1 MRTTYRA
8 GVVQR
13 VTPIGAQQ
21 VAADLAVG
29 VVAVVTVLA
38 ITSQIEQSGNDRA
51 LDAKAYACMVVAGA
65 VLACKRRWPVATVAA
80 VTAALSFYL
89 ARGYP
94 GGPVFV
100 TLFVSLYALART
112 RRRRVSFA
120 AAAAAAGALVL
131 VGEVAGT
138 GPGLVHLVFVGW
150 AGAAVFLGD
159 AVQSHRD
166 TVDALE
172 ERARHLEESRHQD
185 ARRQVAEERL
195 RIAQDL
201 HDSVAH
207 SMAVIS
213 VQSGVAA
220 HVVDRYPDRAREAM
234 LVVKQSSGEVL
245 DELGALL
252 GLLRLDGE
260 IAAPVAPTPG
270 PERLADLVESAR
282 RSGVEVDLRIEGDIE
297 VISRSVGVALYRI
310 AQESLTNVARHGG
323 PGTAATVTV
332 AANPDGLLRLEVV
345 DDGAGPGGATT
356 GTGVGIVGMRER
368 AEASG
373 GTLEAECRPD
383 RGFVVRAVWPSR

>member
-1 MRTTYRA
+1 
-8 GVVQR
+8 VVQR

-112 RRRRVSFA
+112 RRRRVSFTA
-120 AAAAAAGALVL
+120 AAVAAGALVL

-270 PERLADLVESAR
+270 PGAFGGSRGVGQAVWSRGRPAYRGRHRGHLEVGRCGRVPDRAGVFDQRGQAR
-282 RSGVEVDLRIEGDIE
+282 RARDGGD
-297 VISRSVGVALYRI
+297 G
-310 AQESLTNVARHGG
+310 
-323 PGTAATVTV
+323 
-332 AANPDGLLRLEVV
+332 DG
-345 DDGAGPGGATT
+345 
-356 GTGVGIVGMRER
+356 
-368 AEASG
+368 
-373 GTLEAECRPD
+373 
-383 RGFVVRAVWPSR
+383 RGEPRRFAPSRGRR